1 MERTFNR
8 KEVEEMCKRAYLRG
22 MSDSEKNNNL
32 VQIIEDLYINWEIN
46 TLDVYIKKNKDK
58 IINIINS
65 KL

>member
-58 IINIINS
+58 IINII
-65 KL
+65 LILT